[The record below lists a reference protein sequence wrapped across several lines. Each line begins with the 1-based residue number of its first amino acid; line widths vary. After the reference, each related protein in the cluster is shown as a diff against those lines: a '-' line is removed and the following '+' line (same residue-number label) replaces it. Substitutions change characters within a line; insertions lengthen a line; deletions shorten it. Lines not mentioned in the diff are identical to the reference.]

1 MNSIARSSALLL
13 FVLLS
18 QAACHRP
25 SVDQSLVG
33 TWRRTFTLESD
44 EWFIDYS
51 YFADHTFSATGR
63 PKIMTESFKEDVG
76 EIAPTTGT
84 WRIEGQDVVLQVKS
98 DAGKPTE
105 RTMRWKITR
114 VEQRRLIVNDSI
126 ETMSLERIK

>member
-1 MNSIARSSALLL
+1 ML

-33 TWRRTFTLESD
+33 TWRRTVTLESE

-51 YFADHTFSATGR
+51 YFADHTFSFTGK
-63 PKIMTESFKEDVG
+63 PKIMTQSFKEEVG

-84 WRIEGQDVVLQVKS
+84 WRLEENEVVLQVRS
-98 DAGKPTE
+98 DAGKSVE
-105 RTMRWKITR
+105 RMMKWRIMR
-114 VEQRRLIVNDSI
+114 VEERKLIVNDST